1 MGARQARA
9 DRVAGRVEVGADLE
23 VTLDTGIMNGAD
35 IVASLA
41 LGAKFT
47 FIGRAYLYGLMA
59 GGQEGVRRVIELLAK
74 EVEVAMSLM
83 GAATTA
89 DLTPASVRAPWLEG

>member
-1 MGARQARA
+1 MSAREQSSLGTAARGEISPEELQ
-9 DRVAGRVEVGADLE
+9 D
-23 VTLDTGIMNGAD
+23 
-35 IVASLA
+35 
-41 LGAKFT
+41 
-47 FIGRAYLYGLMA
+47 LMA

>member
-1 MGARQARA
+1 MRQS
-9 DRVAGRVEVGADLE
+9 DLETKVGA
-23 VTLDTGIMNGAD
+23 GMNARTSGGAM
-35 IVASLA
+35 IVAALA
-41 LGAKFT
+41 HGAHFT
-47 FIGRAYLYGLMA
+47 LIGRAYLYGLMA
-59 GGQEGVRRVIELLAK
+59 GGQEGVRRVIELLAE